1 MRWRTVGRVA
11 VTALVG
17 LLVPVA
23 VAAVGIAGATG
34 EIYTPRDASAPPV
47 PVDIAA
53 ATYDRGKP
61 TAVVVLGSEGANVA
75 DVLAQTLQYPGT
87 SPQLAG
93 PAWPWTLTLRPV
105 LIAAAAVSGAL
116 IIQLLLRRRRGQI
129 DADQVAKLGDETKSR
144 QGGIDV
150 TAGRS

>member
-47 PVDIAA
+47 PVDIAP

-75 DVLAQTLQYPGT
+75 DVLASMSTRSQS
-87 SPQLAG
+87 SPSRSRSLVV
-93 PAWPWTLTLRPV
+93 WT
-105 LIAAAAVSGAL
+105 
-116 IIQLLLRRRRGQI
+116 
-129 DADQVAKLGDETKSR
+129 
-144 QGGIDV
+144 
-150 TAGRS
+150 

>member
-34 EIYTPRDASAPPV
+34 EIYTPRDASAPP
-47 PVDIAA
+47 
-53 ATYDRGKP
+53 
-61 TAVVVLGSEGANVA
+61 
-75 DVLAQTLQYPGT
+75 
-87 SPQLAG
+87 QLSG
-93 PAWPWTLTLRPV
+93 PAWPWALTLRPV
-105 LIAAAAVSGAL
+105 LIAAAAVAGAL
-116 IIQLLLRRRRGQI
+116 IIQLLLRRRREQI
-129 DADQVAKLGDETKSR
+129 DADQVVLGDETKSR